1 MLAILRRELNAYFS
15 SAIGYVFLAMFYVIS
30 GFFFYISSLAG
41 STASMTGFF
50 SNMFLL
56 IMFILPILTMR
67 LLSEDKKQK
76 TDQLLLT
83 APVSLFS
90 MVLGKYF
97 AACIIYAMG
106 LAVTVLYAIV
116 LATFTVI
123 EWAAIFGSIIGLLLM
138 GMALIAVGMFISS
151 LTENQVVAAI
161 AGFVVMLLLYL
172 VDSLAS
178 IISGLVPVAANILY
192 GISFQQR
199 YNTFAYGIF
208 DFVSI
213 FFFLSFAAVFI
224 YLTVR
229 VFEKRRWS

>member
-1 MLAILRRELNAYFS
+1 
-15 SAIGYVFLAMFYVIS
+15 
-30 GFFFYISSLAG
+30 
-41 STASMTGFF
+41 
-50 SNMFLL
+50 MFLL